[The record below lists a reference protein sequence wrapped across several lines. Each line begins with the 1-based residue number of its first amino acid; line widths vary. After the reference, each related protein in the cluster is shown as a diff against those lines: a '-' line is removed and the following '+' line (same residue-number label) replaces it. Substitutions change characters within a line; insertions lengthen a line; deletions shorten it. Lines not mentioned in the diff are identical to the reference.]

1 MPMDNNSVS
10 ALLLNIHCFEGLL
23 LVDCPRESH
32 KNGADVHS
40 RDVITLQQKPSPF
53 DFFLAILIQRDQL
66 KRIYFQGK
74 KKHSVQPTGSILR
87 TLLKQFFGHFSYMK
101 ENMRVEARCNF
112 RQLQD
117 WKSKMLLSEMY
128 HSAVTSLKMASHP
141 LPHHGNALKTVN
153 LLYLCGPRC
162 PLQDATV
169 ISKSS
174 IMPCAKFKN
183 VNRQAHVE
191 PTADTIQLTPTENYS
206 PLLLKRDPRKP
217 LKPREKTPAAKQV

>member
-153 LLYLCGPRC
+153 LLYLCGIHGNHSNLEKRL
-162 PLQDATV
+162 LQLN
-169 ISKSS
+169 
-174 IMPCAKFKN
+174 KFES
-183 VNRQAHVE
+183 VHWA
-191 PTADTIQLTPTENYS
+191 PTRTARHLQPKTLHQNQNPVTELQ
-206 PLLLKRDPRKP
+206 LLL
-217 LKPREKTPAAKQV
+217 

>member
-1 MPMDNNSVS
+1 MI
-10 ALLLNIHCFEGLL
+10 LLQTMEMFIQCTWA
-23 LVDCPRESH
+23 DRKCPTRE
-32 KNGADVHS
+32 N
-40 RDVITLQQKPSPF
+40 
-53 DFFLAILIQRDQL
+53 
-66 KRIYFQGK
+66 
-74 KKHSVQPTGSILR
+74 HSVQPTGSILR

-206 PLLLKRDPRKP
+206 PLLLKRVFMTVKKICVTRTQHSEQPG
-217 LKPREKTPAAKQV
+217 LVNS